1 MHELN
6 DHDNDDDENNQTTG
20 YGIQCNASILLIQL
34 SIVVVCVAN
43 KAPIIIMF
51 VCLLDSVHFHF
62 KKKKTFQKFQ
72 HQQQIISFI
81 HFLIVF
87 SD

>member
-34 SIVVVCVAN
+34 SIVVV
-43 KAPIIIMF
+43 
-51 VCLLDSVHFHF
+51 SE
-62 KKKKTFQKFQ
+62 
-72 HQQQIISFI
+72 
-81 HFLIVF
+81 
-87 SD
+87 